1 MQWAYTADMLQNFYV
16 AHQTAEQATGLHYQC
31 MWLKH
36 KLQQKEKLL
45 RERPWRCVRTQ
56 ENRQAPLARVA
67 TWTAANR
74 GGVDMSLL

>member
-56 ENRQAPLARVA
+56 ENRQAPWLGSQ
-67 TWTAANR
+67 R
-74 GGVDMSLL
+74 GLQRIEAEST